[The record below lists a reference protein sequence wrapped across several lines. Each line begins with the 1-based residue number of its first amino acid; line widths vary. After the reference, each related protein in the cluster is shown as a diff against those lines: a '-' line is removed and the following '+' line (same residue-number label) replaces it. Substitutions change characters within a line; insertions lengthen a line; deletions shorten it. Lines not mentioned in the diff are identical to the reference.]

1 MLQVAYPSE
10 NWWDPPMHDTITT
23 PRGQTELKV
32 ERPKLHK
39 VILVN
44 DDFTPREFVVIVL
57 KAEFRLGEEQAHRVM
72 STAHRRGA
80 CVVAVFTKDL
90 AETKATNAIDA
101 ARKNNYPLLFTTE
114 PEE

>member
-1 MLQVAYPSE
+1 MPE
-10 NWWDPPMHDTITT
+10 TITNV
-23 PRGQTELKV
+23 RGQTELKV

-39 VILVN
+39 VILLN
-44 DDFTPREFVVIVL
+44 DDFTPRGFVVRIL
-57 KAEFRLGEEQAHRVM
+57 RAEFGLREEQAAAVM

-80 CVVAVFTKDL
+80 CVVGVFTREI

-101 ARKNNYPLLFTTE
+101 ARKEGHPLMFTTE

>member
-1 MLQVAYPSE
+1 
-10 NWWDPPMHDTITT
+10 MHDIDTK
-23 PRGQTELKV
+23 PRAKIELKT

-44 DDFTPREFVVIVL
+44 DDFTPREFVVLVL
-57 KAEFRLGEEQAHRVM
+57 KAEFGMGEGRANTVM
-72 STAHRRGA
+72 ITAHQRGS

-90 AETKATNAIDA
+90 AETKATRATDA
-101 ARKNNYPLLFTTE
+101 ARNKGYPLLFTTE